1 MAFAPQEIRLELVVR
16 IAGTCYTGESCFEP
30 SKSEVMSPRWTGEFR
45 HLILVIV
52 ALTGLR
58 LRRGSD
64 TVETL
69 KKNSLAPR
77 SQSNLLHSG
86 VTRT

>member
-1 MAFAPQEIRLELVVR
+1 MAFAPQEIRLEVVVR
-16 IAGTCYTGESCFEP
+16 IAGTGYTGESCFEP
-30 SKSEVMSPRWTGEFR
+30 SKSEAMSPHFEVRCWTGEFR

-77 SQSNLLHSG
+77 TQSNLLH
-86 VTRT
+86 

>member
-30 SKSEVMSPRWTGEFR
+30 SKSEVMSPHFEVRCWTGEFR

-52 ALTGLR
+52 A
-58 LRRGSD
+58 
-64 TVETL
+64 
-69 KKNSLAPR
+69 
-77 SQSNLLHSG
+77 
-86 VTRT
+86 